1 MKKVL
6 ILGSGAAGTMVAAKL
21 HKLLNPKQWQITII
35 DKDEM
40 HHYQPGWL
48 FIPFGVYT
56 AQDCMKP
63 KRDFIPKGVNF
74 VLDEVVGV
82 DPEKRRVEAKKGSYD
97 YDWLVIASGCDIAPD
112 DIDGLDNWKPDPKG
126 DIHTFFRVEGA
137 VALYQRMKYFKKGR
151 IVFNVAEMPH
161 KCPVVPMEFIFMAN
175 AFFKHRGVRD
185 SIEIELVT
193 PATGI
198 FTKPIT
204 TKIMTSAADQK
215 NIIVTPNFDLAQYN
229 TEEKTI
235 ESARGDKVPYDL
247 LISTFPNLGADFIEN
262 SGMGDGMGY
271 VFTDPHTL
279 KAEKYD
285 NIYVVGDA
293 TNVPTSKAG
302 SVAHYEAE
310 IVAENLVREIDG
322 EEPKPAYDGHST
334 CFIVSELDKAFLIDF
349 NYATEPLPGK
359 YPFPGMG
366 PFDLLGESNL
376 NYWGKMMFKWVY
388 WNLLLTGQDMPLE
401 PQMTMAGKTW
411 PRVETAIG
419 GGHD

>member
-1 MKKVL
+1 MKKIL
-6 ILGSGAAGTMVAAKL
+6 ILGSGAGGTMVAAKL
-21 HKLLNPKQWQITII
+21 HRLLNHTEWQITII
-35 DKDEM
+35 DKDDM

-48 FIPFGVYT
+48 FIPFGIYT

-63 KRDFIPKGVNF
+63 KREFIPRGVKY

-82 DPEKRRVEAKKGSYD
+82 DPDKRRVATKKGSYD
-97 YDWLVIASGCDIAPD
+97 YDWLVIASGCDIVPD
-112 DIDGLDNWKPDPKG
+112 DIDGLDGWKPDPKG
-126 DIHTFFRVEGA
+126 DIHTFFSVEGA
-137 VALYQRMKYFKKGR
+137 VALFQRMKYFKKGR

-161 KCPVVPMEFIFMAN
+161 KCPVVPMEFIFLAN
-175 AFFKHRGVRD
+175 AHFIHEGVRD
-185 SIEIELVT
+185 NIEIELVT

-204 TKIMTSAADQK
+204 TKIMSSAAEEK

-235 ESARGDKVPYDL
+235 ESGRGDKISYDL
-247 LISTFPNLGADFIEN
+247 LISTFPNLGAEYVEN
-262 SGMGDGMGY
+262 SGLGDGMGY
-271 VFTDPHTL
+271 VFTNPHTL

-310 IVAENLVREIDG
+310 VIAENLVLEIDG

-349 NYATEPLPGK
+349 NYDTEPLPGK
-359 YPFPGMG
+359 FPFPGMG

-401 PQMTMAGKTW
+401 PQMIMAGKTW
-411 PRVETAIG
+411 PRVDTA
-419 GGHD
+419 